1 VKVESVTISN
11 FKNYYGANP
20 VELRVDSED
29 ENIILIGGKN
39 GFGKSTFCEAIRLC
53 LFGKKIF
60 GSPMSKK
67 DYNEYLESSFNQE
80 AKKEG
85 EKKAFISMDVALA
98 ESFGNFNLS
107 IKREWTIKNGSLKNE
122 QLNLLRNNREF
133 EYVPKE
139 YWEDYLEKIFPPYL
153 GKFFIFDG
161 ERVEEF
167 ATDPEFQDEIK
178 NSLKDA
184 IGLKGHET
192 LYSDLSRL
200 KSKIKRRNIE
210 EEEIRKKIEEK
221 NEMVKEKEKNLNEIE
236 TEIKDI
242 DEQIDDLEEEK
253 REKRSELD
261 RVAGKGGEEIDQKN
275 EKLHKLKTEKEEI
288 RQAISDIAEK
298 FLPFVLP
305 ENLSESLKDQLEHE
319 RRIKEKKSSKK
330 FLERVNGEFSSKLKS
345 RLEDEDGFDEKRIN
359 TIENSVK
366 NTFEDFLDT
375 EQNGNL
381 IHDLTRKEIRKIQSF
396 INQARKNVKNG
407 FQEKIERLRSI
418 DQEINDIE
426 TDLQTT
432 KQGDNVRELINQIS
446 EIESEKGSLME
457 RKETL
462 KEKKKEIEDEI
473 DEISSDI
480 KKLENDIICAEVDR
494 RKVEKIQNVQNVIE
508 EVEKDVI
515 TSRINKL
522 EEYISERY
530 HKLSN
535 KDDMV
540 KKIVV
545 DEDNFNVKLFDSD
558 DNILDKESISTGEK
572 EIFAISVLEGLIKI
586 SDYDFPVII
595 DAPLTSLD
603 EEHTDNIL
611 SQFVPNISDQVV
623 LLSTDREIDENKYQK
638 IKDRIN
644 KEFAIEKEGPNKI
657 KEGYFF
663 DQ

>member
-1 VKVESVTISN
+1 MKLESVTISN
-11 FKNYYGANP
+11 FKNYYGPNP
-20 VELRVDSED
+20 VELNIDSGNG
-29 ENIILIGGKN
+29 NIILIGGKN

-53 LFGKKIF
+53 LFGKKLI
-60 GSPMSKK
+60 GSPLSKK
-67 DYNEYLESSFNQE
+67 EYKEYLLSSFNQA

-85 EKKAFISMDVALA
+85 KEKAFISMDVSLA

-107 IKREWTIKNGSLKNE
+107 IEREWTIKNGKLKDE
-122 QLNLLRNNREF
+122 KLNLLRNDREF
-133 EYVPKE
+133 EYVPRE
-139 YWEDYLEKIFPPYL
+139 YWGDYLEKIFPPYL

-167 ATDPEFQDEIK
+167 ATDPEFQNEIK

-184 IGLKGHET
+184 IGLKSHET

-210 EEEIRKKIEEK
+210 EKEIRNKIEEK
-221 NEMVKEKEKNLNEIE
+221 NKAVKENEENLNEIE
-236 TEIKDI
+236 KEINDI
-242 DEQIDDLEEEK
+242 DQRMDDLEEEK
-253 REKRSELD
+253 REIRNELD
-261 RVAGKGGEEIDQKN
+261 RIAGKGGEEIDQKN
-275 EKLHKLKTEKEEI
+275 KTLRKLNTEKEETK
-288 RQAISDIAEK
+288 QDISDIAEK

-305 ENLSESLKDQLEHE
+305 EKLSESLTDQLDHE
-319 RRIKEKKSSKK
+319 KRIKEKKTSKK

-345 RLEDEDGFDEKRIN
+345 RLEDENNFDKKSLN

-366 NTFEDFLDT
+366 KTFEDFLDT

-381 IHDLTRKEIRKIQSF
+381 IHDLTIKEISKTKSF
-396 INQARKNVKNG
+396 MNQARKNVNND
-407 FQEKIERLRSI
+407 FQEKMERLREI
-418 DQEINDIE
+418 EQEINEIKKE
-426 TDLQTT
+426 LERT
-432 KQGDNVRELINQIS
+432 KQGEDVRELINKIS
-446 EIESEKGSLME
+446 EIESEKGSL
-457 RKETL
+457 
-462 KEKKKEIEDEI
+462 KEKKENLNEKKKDIENEI

-494 RKVEKIQNVQNVIE
+494 RKVEKIQNAQNVIE
-508 EVEKDVI
+508 EVEKEVI
-515 TSRINKL
+515 TSRIDRL
-522 EEYISERY
+522 EDYISERY

-540 KKIVV
+540 RDIVV
-545 DEDNFNVKLFDSD
+545 DEENFNIKLFDSD
-558 DNILDKESISTGEK
+558 NNILDKESISTGEK

-611 SQFVPNISDQVV
+611 SQFVPNISDQVI
-623 LLSTDREIDENKYQK
+623 LLSTDREIDENKYQT
-638 IKDRIN
+638 IKDDIN
-644 KEFAIEKEGPNKI
+644 REFVIEKEGPNKI